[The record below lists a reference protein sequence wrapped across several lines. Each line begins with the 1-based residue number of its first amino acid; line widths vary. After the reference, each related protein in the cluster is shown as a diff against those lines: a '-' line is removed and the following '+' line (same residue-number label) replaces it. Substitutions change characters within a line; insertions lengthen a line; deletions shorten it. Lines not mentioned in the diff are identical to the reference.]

1 MNISGNTILITGGG
15 SGIGRALAEAFHAR
29 GNQVIVAG
37 RRAAALDEATA
48 ANPGMRSAVLDI
60 EDRDAI
66 PAFAARIIAEFPTL
80 NVLVNNA
87 GIMRR
92 ETLRASPVDLTT
104 AEATVATNLLGP
116 IRLTAAFLPHLGSQ
130 PRATVL
136 MVSSGLAFV
145 PIAITPTY
153 CATKAAIH
161 SYSQSMRRQLRN
173 SSVEVLELAP
183 PYVQTELLG
192 TDQRTDPRALP
203 LKDFIAETMS
213 ILETRP
219 DASEILVE
227 RVKPQQLAESTGNYD
242 ELYNARNEV
251 WEET

>member
-15 SGIGRALAEAFHAR
+15 SGIGRALAEAFHAK

-37 RRAAALDEATA
+37 RRPGALDETTA
-48 ANPGMRSAVLDI
+48 VNPGMRSAVLDI

-66 PAFAARIIAEFPTL
+66 PAFAARIAAEFPTL

-92 ETLRASPVDLTT
+92 ETLTASPVDLAT

-116 IRLTAAFLPHLGSQ
+116 IRLTAAFLPHLRRQ
-130 PRATVL
+130 PGATVL

-153 CATKAAIH
+153 CATKANCIWVEPRSSSRPPGFGTRGEAI
-161 SYSQSMRRQLRN
+161 QGTQGARRFLDRRVAIARRKTGVFRRPMA
-173 SSVEVLELAP
+173 SS
-183 PYVQTELLG
+183 
-192 TDQRTDPRALP
+192 R
-203 LKDFIAETMS
+203 
-213 ILETRP
+213 
-219 DASEILVE
+219 
-227 RVKPQQLAESTGNYD
+227 
-242 ELYNARNEV
+242 
-251 WEET
+251 